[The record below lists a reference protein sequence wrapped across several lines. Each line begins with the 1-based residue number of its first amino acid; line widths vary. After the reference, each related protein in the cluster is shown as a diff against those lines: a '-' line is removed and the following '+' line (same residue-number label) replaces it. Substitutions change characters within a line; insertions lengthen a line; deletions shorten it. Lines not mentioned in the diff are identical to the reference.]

1 MQAVKM
7 VGVLEAEPL
16 PPRPSLGSAHVQ
28 VNSAHGHTARK
39 TRAGKRVQFVQTR
52 TGRSAPYYNYNYN
65 PLFLSNVLV
74 HMIEV
79 KILLIY

>member
-16 PPRPSLGSAHVQ
+16 PPRPSLGSAHGQ

-39 TRAGKRVQFVQTR
+39 TRLKHGQNVQTR
-52 TGRSAPYYNYNYN
+52 TGCSKTRC
-65 PLFLSNVLV
+65 LV
-74 HMIEV
+74 MSQGFV
-79 KILLIY
+79 DLLIVLAP